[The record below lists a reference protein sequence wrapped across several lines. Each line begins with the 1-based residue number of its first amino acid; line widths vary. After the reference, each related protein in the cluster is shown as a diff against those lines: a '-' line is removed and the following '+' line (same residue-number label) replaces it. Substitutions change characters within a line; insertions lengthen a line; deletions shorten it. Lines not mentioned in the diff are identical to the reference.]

1 LKFIKLLINYQL
13 YIFVFVFCS
22 FLCVCFFKWWT
33 IITNESIWLGVY
45 SVDERD
51 TFLLL
56 QFSSPVAWRRLRTRE
71 SRHNTGCLKNTWAL
85 SPITWLG
92 VTCLKSPEKLSKLMA
107 RRPRR
112 MPIKTKPSEYA
123 RLHVACL
130 YPSYLLHMV

>member
-1 LKFIKLLINYQL
+1 LLGGDCGH
-13 YIFVFVFCS
+13 VRAD
-22 FLCVCFFKWWT
+22 
-33 IITNESIWLGVY
+33 ITQEC
-45 SVDERD
+45 
-51 TFLLL
+51 
-56 QFSSPVAWRRLRTRE
+56 LR
-71 SRHNTGCLKNTWAL
+71 NTWAL

-92 VTCLKSPEKLSKLMA
+92 VTYLKSPEKLSKLMA